1 MKDLLADMA
10 GGGWYNCL
18 EPALEAERAL
28 TRRAVHQHCTMAPEQ
43 RCACAPLLRDRLG
56 ACPPSAWIEAPFHA
70 SYAFNTYIGQG
81 VYLNAGCVIL
91 DTASVHIGD
100 NTMLGPG
107 VHIYTADH
115 HRDPR
120 KRRLGIERGLAVSI
134 GRDVWIGGCVII
146 LPGVTVGDGAI
157 LAAGATVTRD
167 VAPGSRVAG
176 VPARAL

>member
-10 GGGWYNCL
+10 SGGWYNCL

-28 TRRAVHQHCTMAPEQ
+28 TRRAVHQHCTMPPDQ
-43 RCACAPLLRDRLG
+43 RGACGPLLRDRFG
-56 ACPPSAWIEAPFHA
+56 TCPPTTYIEAPFHA
-70 SYAFNTYIGQG
+70 SYAFNTHLAAG
-81 VYLNAGCVIL
+81 VYINAGCVIL
-91 DTASVHIGD
+91 DTAPVSIGA

-115 HRDPR
+115 HRDPV
-120 KRRLGIERGLAVSI
+120 KRRRGIERGLAVTI
-134 GRDVWIGGCVII
+134 GADVWIGGRVII

-167 VAPGSRVAG
+167 VPARSRVAG